1 MLDRTQVICDHTSMK
16 TTKTST
22 TSGAMVAHIAGVS
35 FNIGLLDGLSTA
47 DDVDSRTGSRRR
59 LVDTYELH
67 ADHLDQVRCCFSE
80 SIRTIVG
87 YLADGGKSND
97 YWVDELWMI
106 DRTLRAL
113 GIED

>member
-1 MLDRTQVICDHTSMK
+1 MS
-16 TTKTST
+16 TTKTFT
-22 TSGAMVAHIAGVS
+22 TGDAIIARNEAYVAGIS
-35 FNIGLLDGLSTA
+35 FDGGRLLALSTA

-80 SIRTIVG
+80 SIRTMVG
-87 YLADGGKSND
+87 YLADGGKSD
-97 YWVDELWMI
+97 GYWVDELWTI